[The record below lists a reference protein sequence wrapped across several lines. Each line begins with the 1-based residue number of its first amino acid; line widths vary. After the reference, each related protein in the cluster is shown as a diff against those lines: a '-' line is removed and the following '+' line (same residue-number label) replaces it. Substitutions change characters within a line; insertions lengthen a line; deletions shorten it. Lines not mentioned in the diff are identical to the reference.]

1 MIDEY
6 TKEEKFELLNLARAV
21 IKAKI
26 TGMKIPSKETNI
38 KKFKSKR
45 GVFVTLHKDKELR
58 GCIGYPLPVK
68 SLYSAIIDNA
78 VSASTEDPRFSPVL
92 PDELDE
98 ISIEISILT
107 VPKEIE
113 NYNSI
118 EIGRDGIIISK
129 DFNRGLFLPQVPTE
143 QGWNLEQYLSY
154 CCLKAGLLHDEWKK
168 DIKIETFQAIVFAEN
183 NLNYNNAK
191 KN

>member
-1 MIDEY
+1 MIDKY
-6 TKEEKFELLNLARAV
+6 SKQEKIELLKLAREV

-26 TGMKIPSKETNI
+26 SGNKLPSEKTENE
-38 KKFKSKR
+38 KFKNKR
-45 GVFVTLHKDKELR
+45 GVFVTLHKNKELK

-68 SLYSAIIDNA
+68 SLYTAVIENA
-78 VSASTEDPRFSPVL
+78 VSASTEDPRFSPVT
-92 PDELDE
+92 PNELDD

-107 VPKEIE
+107 VPQEIE
-113 NYNSI
+113 DYNSI

-168 DIKIETFQAIVFAEN
+168 DIKLETFQAIVFSEEDFQ
-183 NLNYNNAK
+183 
-191 KN
+191 